1 MSAPKLRFK
10 EFDGEWNIV
19 KLKNCI
25 ASIDSGWSP
34 QCDSYPADLNEWGV
48 LKTTSV
54 DWSGFKESANKRL
67 PDNLKPRLEIEVKP
81 DDILVTRA
89 GPTERVGV
97 VSVVPKGVRS
107 HLLISDKLIR
117 LKNNKQNDPKF
128 LGITLASSR
137 CQNQLQSKTSGLAKS
152 QTNISQKILLEVSLQ
167 TPAKEE
173 QIKIATFLS
182 AVDEKI
188 AQLSQK
194 LHLLGQY
201 KQGMMQKLF
210 SQQIRFKA
218 DDGSEFG
225 ELKIGKLGDMTS
237 IQGGFAFKST
247 NFGKGITK
255 VIRIGDIEKNINLNL
270 FSGICSNEIPDTR
283 YLISENAIVMALS
296 GATFGKLGKVKQGSA
311 YINQRVATFH
321 VFEDSLNEFVYQIM
335 LSQEFTTYIQSIPSA
350 SAQPNISNQDVINF
364 DMLIPC
370 LEEQTKIAN
379 FLSAIDQKMD
389 VVSEQ
394 LKQAKIWK
402 KGLLQQ
408 MFV

>member
-128 LGITLASSR
+128 LGITLAS
-137 CQNQLQSKTSGLAKS
+137 
-152 QTNISQKILLEVSLQ
+152 
-167 TPAKEE
+167 
-173 QIKIATFLS
+173 
-182 AVDEKI
+182 
-188 AQLSQK
+188 
-194 LHLLGQY
+194 
-201 KQGMMQKLF
+201 
-210 SQQIRFKA
+210 
-218 DDGSEFG
+218 
-225 ELKIGKLGDMTS
+225 
-237 IQGGFAFKST
+237 
-247 NFGKGITK
+247 
-255 VIRIGDIEKNINLNL
+255 
-270 FSGICSNEIPDTR
+270 
-283 YLISENAIVMALS
+283 
-296 GATFGKLGKVKQGSA
+296 
-311 YINQRVATFH
+311 
-321 VFEDSLNEFVYQIM
+321 
-335 LSQEFTTYIQSIPSA
+335 
-350 SAQPNISNQDVINF
+350 
-364 DMLIPC
+364 
-370 LEEQTKIAN
+370 
-379 FLSAIDQKMD
+379 
-389 VVSEQ
+389 
-394 LKQAKIWK
+394 
-402 KGLLQQ
+402 
-408 MFV
+408 